1 LENFNKADAVES
13 LIKQFLKS
21 SQLSGGNAVYIEELY
36 EQYLAD
42 PASIPDQWQSYF
54 ADFKGAGDI
63 PHSAVLASVQ
73 AQARQARFNT
83 GGGDEEMAL
92 KQTAVGKLVTAYR
105 SRGHLLANLDPLGMA
120 DKPSAPDLE
129 LANYGLSV
137 NDLQRE
143 FPASTYFG
151 PDKFK
156 LSDLLGRLKATYSSS
171 IGVEF
176 MHISDRDQRQWIQQ
190 RLESVQSRLQADK
203 ELKLHILERLTAA
216 EGLERYLH
224 TKYVGQKRFSLE
236 GGESLIPL
244 MDQLIQHGGKNGIKD
259 AIIGMAHR
267 GRLNVLVN
275 TLGKPP
281 QKLFA
286 EFEGRFEHPDTP
298 EHSGDVKYH
307 MGFSAD
313 INTPGGPVH
322 LALAFNPSHLEI
334 VAPVVAGSVKAR
346 QMRRQDD
353 DRSQVLPV
361 VIHGDAAFAG
371 QGVVMELFQMS
382 QARGFSVGGTVHI
395 VINNQVGFTTSRPDD
410 ARSTLYCTDPAKIV
424 GAPVLH
430 VNGDDPEAVVFCA
443 ELAFDYRRTFGR
455 DIVIDLVCY
464 RRHGHNEADE
474 PAATQPLM
482 YQNIRARKTTRE
494 LYAQKLMASDI
505 LSEDQNK
512 MMIDGFRSKLDRGE
526 VTTDVAKAAKDVYAV
541 DWTPWLHGKLGQVI
555 KTGLPQFSLDN
566 LGRKISTVPEG
577 FKLQARV
584 AKIYEDR
591 RKMAAGELDMDWGFA
606 ENLAYASLLTEGYRL
621 RLVGQDA
628 GRGTFFH
635 RHAVLHEQNTGASYM
650 PLQQFVKQPSHAVI
664 IDSLLSEEAV
674 MAFEYGYSTAEPMT
688 LNIWEGQFGD
698 FANGAQVVIDQ
709 FITSGEAKWD
719 RLCGLVLF
727 LPHGYEGQ
735 GPEHSSARLERFLQ
749 LSALNNIQVCT
760 PTTPAQM
767 FHMLR
772 RQMLSATRKPLVVMT
787 PKSMLRHKLSV
798 SRMDDLAN
806 GNFQELIPDSMVN
819 SPDKASRVVICAGKV
834 YYDLLAA
841 AEERKL
847 ENVAIVRIEQLYPF
861 PRAAL
866 RNELNRFKNAK
877 DIVWCQEEP
886 QNQGAWYQI
895 QHHLRSC
902 LPEGR
907 ILHYAGRARSAAP
920 ACGHANT
927 HAAEEAKLLADAL
940 VNPGQRDFT
949 HE

>member
-1 LENFNKADAVES
+1 VES

-21 SQLSGGNAVYIEELY
+21 SQLSGGNAAFIEDLY
-36 EQYLAD
+36 ENYLVD
-42 PASIPDQWQSYF
+42 PASVPAPWKTYF
-54 ADFKGAGDI
+54 DDLQGSGDV
-63 PHSAVLASVQ
+63 PHSAVLANVQ
-73 AQARQARFNT
+73 AQARNARFAT
-83 GGGDEEMAL
+83 GGGDEEMAR
-92 KQTAVGKLVTAYR
+92 KQTAVGKLVTAFR
-105 SRGHLLANLDPLGMA
+105 SRGHLSADLDPLAMME
-120 DKPSAPDLE
+120 KPNAPDLDIGHH
-129 LANYGLSV
+129 GLSSA
-137 NDLQRE
+137 DMQTE
-143 FPASTYFG
+143 FPVNTYFG
-151 PDKFK
+151 SEKLK
-156 LSDLLGRLKATYSSS
+156 LSDLLERLKNTYSGP
-171 IGVEF
+171 IGAEF
-176 MHISDRDQRQWIQQ
+176 MHISDADQRQWIQQ
-190 RLESVQSRLQADK
+190 RLESVQSRLQASPEQRK
-203 ELKLHILERLTAA
+203 RILERLTAS

-244 MDQLIQHGGKNGIKD
+244 MDQLIQHGGKHGIKD

-286 EFEGRFEHPDTP
+286 EFEGRFDHPDTP

-313 INTPGGPVH
+313 VNAPGGPVH

-334 VAPVVAGSVKAR
+334 VAPVVAGSVRAR

-353 DRSQVLPV
+353 SRSQVLPI

-382 QARGFSVGGTVHI
+382 QARGFAVGGTVHI

-424 GAPVLH
+424 GAPVFH
-430 VNGDDPEAVVFCA
+430 VNGDNPEAVVFCA

-455 DIVIDLVCY
+455 DVVIDLVCY

-482 YQNIRARKTTRE
+482 YQNIRSRKTTRE
-494 LYAQKLMASDI
+494 LYAEQLISA
-505 LSEDQNK
+505 N
-512 MMIDGFRSKLDRGE
+512 
-526 VTTDVAKAAKDVYAV
+526 
-541 DWTPWLHGKLGQVI
+541 GKLAQTVN
-555 KTGLPQFSLDN
+555 TGLAQFSLES
-566 LGRKISTVPEG
+566 LAKKISVVPEG
-577 FKLQARV
+577 FKPHARV

-591 RKMAAGELDMDWGFA
+591 RKMLAGELDMDWGFA
-606 ENLAYASLLTEGYRL
+606 ENLAYATLLTEGYRL

-635 RHAVLHEQNTGASYM
+635 RHAVLHDQNNGESYM
-650 PLQQFVKQPSHAVI
+650 PLQQFVKHPSHAVI

-749 LSALNNIQVCT
+749 LCALNNIQVCT

-772 RQMLSATRKPLVVMT
+772 RQMLRATRKPLVVMT

-798 SRMDDLAN
+798 SRMDDLVN
-806 GNFQELIPDSMVN
+806 GSFQELIADVTAKQ
-819 SPDKASRVVICAGKV
+819 PDKVTRVVICAGKV
-834 YYDLLAA
+834 YYDLIEAA
-841 AEERKL
+841 AEKKL
-847 ENVAIVRIEQLYPF
+847 DNVAIVRIEQIYPF
-861 PRAAL
+861 PREAL
-866 RNELNRFKNAK
+866 KTELARFKNAK
-877 DIVWCQEEP
+877 DVFWCQEEP

-902 LPEGR
+902 LGEGKH
-907 ILHYAGRARSAAP
+907 LHYAGRARSAAP

-927 HAAEEAKLLADAL
+927 HAAEQNQLIADAL
-940 VNPGQRDFT
+940 TNPGKSDFT